1 MKYTIDNIN
10 EILKDSGWSVVSDQ
24 YKTLDTEMTFKCPE
38 GHQVFSSWKKIRGK
52 QECPICKQN
61 LLLKID
67 NKILSK
73 PKGAR
78 RVLALDQS
86 THITGYAIFD
96 NDKLVKY
103 GKFNTNLTDEIA
115 RCSTI
120 KSWLISMI
128 NNLQPDYVA
137 IEGIQFQDESS
148 GQKMGITVF
157 QSLARLQGILME
169 TCYYLK
175 VPYEICPTNSW
186 RHYCGVKGKTRVDK
200 KRSMQ
205 LLVKQWYDITLTDD
219 ESDAIGIGRY
229 MINYINKNTKIENWE
244 T

>member
-38 GHQVFSSWKKIRGK
+38 GHQVFSSWKKIRSK

-61 LLLKID
+61 LLLKIE

-169 TCYYLK
+169 TCYHLK